1 MSIGAKMSYL
11 VVGSGL
17 YGATFARVLAENNK
31 KVFVIDKR
39 NHIGGNCYTEK
50 INGINVHKYG
60 PHAFHT
66 NSEKVWEFANQFAEF
81 NDFKLKVKVNYKDN
95 FYSFPINLL
104 TLNQIY
110 GVRNQ
115 KEARSILSKI
125 VVRNKKPNYKNFVI
139 SRVGRE
145 LYEIFYEGYT
155 KKQWDLDPEK
165 LPASIAK
172 RIPIRYD
179 FNDYY
184 FSDKYQGIPING
196 YTNFIENILDHKNIK
211 INTNVDFH
219 DNKKDFESKF
229 KKIIYSGKID
239 ELFEYKYGL
248 LDYRSLKFVEE
259 QHNKTFQGNSIIN
272 YTSYNIPY
280 TRIVE
285 HKYFEN
291 KNQENTVITYEYPE
305 KYDGNNIPFYP
316 INTHSNNNKYNKYRE
331 LIKQNSQYIVGGRL
345 GRYLYLNMDQ
355 TIAMALKDAGELCQ
369 KK

>member
-1 MSIGAKMSYL
+1 MSYL
-11 VVGSGL
+11 IVGSGL

-31 KVFVIDKR
+31 KVFVIDKLE
-39 NHIGGNCYTEK
+39 HIGGNCYTEK
-50 INGINVHKYG
+50 VNGINVHKYG

-66 NSEKVWEFANQFAEF
+66 NSDKVWEFVNNFSEF

-95 FYSFPINLL
+95 FYSFPINLF

-110 GVRNQ
+110 GIRNQ
-115 KEARSILSKI
+115 TEAKSILSKI
-125 VVRNKKPNYKNFVI
+125 IIRNKKSNFKNFVI
-139 SRVGRE
+139 SKVGRE

-155 KKQWDLDPEK
+155 KKQWDIEPEN
-165 LPASIAK
+165 LPATIAK

-184 FSDKYQGIPING
+184 FTDKYQGIPING
-196 YTNFIENILDHKNIK
+196 YTNLIENILDHKNIK
-211 INTNVDFH
+211 IQTKIDFH
-219 DNKKDFESKF
+219 ENKNEFNKNF
-229 KKIIYSGKID
+229 KTIIYSGKID
-239 ELFEYKYGL
+239 ELFDYKYGL

-259 QHNKTFQGNSIIN
+259 THNKTFQGNSIIN

-280 TRIVE
+280 TRIIE

-291 KNQENTVITYEYPE
+291 KNKENTVITYEYPQ

-316 INTHSNNNKYNKYRE
+316 INTQTNNYKFSKYRE
-331 LIKQNSQYIVGGRL
+331 LSKKYSQYIIGGRL